1 MKNVFSVFSLGFIL
15 VQLGFAQQYT
25 IKFGTLAPEGSSWMV
40 VMRQYDVAVRKESGG
55 RIGFRMYAGGIQ
67 GGDEKSMLRKIR
79 IGQLQSGGFTGV
91 GLGEIAPEVRV
102 LDSPFLVKNHAEM
115 DFLYAQF
122 GKEFEAAFE
131 EGGFVFLGWAEVG
144 NVNIFTNSPVRTPD
158 DLKGIK
164 IWTWEGDPVA
174 QAAFQALGIHP
185 IPLSIDNVLTSLQTG
200 MIDAFYCSPYAATVL
215 QWYIRVKYM
224 VDYPLAVS
232 VGAVLISKKYFDSLP
247 QDLQEILV
255 RTGRTFMGKLTQI
268 NREDNRK
275 AIEAMKERGITVVKA
290 DPKDVP
296 RYNRIGTEARR
307 LLMGKLYSEDLLNRV
322 EGALAEF
329 RRNGKGSQ

>member
-1 MKNVFSVFSLGFIL
+1 MKRISFILTLGFIL
-15 VQLGFAQQYT
+15 VHVALAQEYT

-40 VMRQYDVAVRKESGG
+40 VMREYDAAIRKESGG
-55 RIGFRMYAGGIQ
+55 RLGFRMYPGGIQ

-91 GLGEIAPEVRV
+91 GLGEIAPKVRI

-115 DFLYAQF
+115 DFLYEKF
-122 GKEFEAAFE
+122 GKEFEDAFA

-144 NVNIFTNSPVRTPD
+144 NVNVFTNTPIRSPD
-158 DLKGIK
+158 DLRGIK
-164 IWTWEGDPVA
+164 MWTWEGDPVA

-215 QWYIRVKYM
+215 QWYTRVKYM

-232 VGAVLISKKYFDSLP
+232 VGAILISKRYFDSLP

-255 RTGRTFMGKLTQI
+255 RNGRTFMAKLTGI

-275 AIEAMKERGITVVKA
+275 AVKAMQERGIIVTHA
-290 DPKDVP
+290 DPKDIAW
-296 RYNRIGTEARR
+296 YAKIGTEARR
-307 LLMGKLYSEDLLNRV
+307 LLVGKLYTQDLLNRV
-322 EGALAEF
+322 EQALAEF
-329 RRNGKGSQ
+329 RRTEKGTR

>member
-1 MKNVFSVFSLGFIL
+1 VKKALSILSFGFIL
-15 VQLGFAQQYT
+15 VQSGFAQEYT
-25 IKFGTLAPEGSSWMV
+25 VKFSTLAPEGSSWMV
-40 VMRQYDVAVRKESGG
+40 VMREYDAAVRKESGG
-55 RIGFRMYAGGIQ
+55 RIGFKMYPGGIQ

-91 GLGEIAPEVRV
+91 GLGEIAPKVRI

-115 DFLYAQF
+115 DFLYEKF
-122 GKEFEAAFE
+122 GKEFEEAFAA
-131 EGGFVFLGWAEVG
+131 GGFVFLGWAEVG
-144 NVNIFTNSPVRTPD
+144 DVNVFTNTPIQSPD

-164 IWTWEGDPVA
+164 MWTWEGDPVA
-174 QAAFQALGIHP
+174 QAAFQALHVHP

-215 QWYIRVKYM
+215 QWYTRAKYM
-224 VDYPLAVS
+224 VDYPLAIS

-255 RTGRTFMGKLTQI
+255 RNGRTYMAKLTRT

-275 AIEAMKERGITVVKA
+275 AIEAMQERGIIVTHA
-290 DPKDVP
+290 DPKDIAW
-296 RYNRIGTEARR
+296 YSKIGAEARQMLVGR
-307 LLMGKLYSEDLLNRV
+307 LYSEDLVKRV
-322 EGALAEF
+322 DAALAEF
-329 RRNGKGSQ
+329 RQHEKGSR